1 MPLKDNTLRL
11 SNSEMK
17 TWRRCKRKWYL
28 NVYRGLRPREYDF
41 GRPTGL
47 GTRVHDC
54 LSLLYDPRIEDFNP
68 LKYIRQQQLSD
79 IAKHPSYEDA
89 ITQDAD
95 MAYIM
100 IEGYLQWLE
109 ETGNDAELNLIAP
122 EAVMEAPLL
131 VTEDGININLLSK
144 IDARVERDHD
154 GVRFSLEHKTVQSL
168 TTPLPLLQIDTQLL
182 TEHLVEYLA
191 LSNELSDEEAQERR
205 AGGVL
210 YNMFR
215 KVKRTAN
222 AKPPFYGR
230 EEVRHNMDE
239 LRNHWR
245 HVVAQAREIIAAHQ
259 QLDAGEDHQSV
270 CYPNP
275 HKDCSWDCEFFRIC
289 AMMDDGISDTTMAVQ
304 DLYREG
310 DHLERYTEKTPF
322 ERYIEFQESPSD
334 GVDTILAVQEG
345 GSSD

>member
-1 MPLKDNTLRL
+1 MALKDNTLRL
-11 SNSEMK
+11 SNSEMR

-28 NVYRGLRPREYDF
+28 GVYRGFRPMERDF

-54 LSLLYDPRIEDFNP
+54 LSLLYDPRIEDFHP
-68 LKYIRQQQLSD
+68 LEWIRYQQRLD
-79 IAKHPSYEDA
+79 IAKHPTYEDA
-89 ITQDAD
+89 IDTDAD

-109 ETGNDAELNLIAP
+109 ETGNDADLRLIAP
-122 EAVMEAPLL
+122 EAVMEVPLFIAETGEQ
-131 VTEDGININLLSK
+131 VNLLSK

-168 TTPLPLLQIDTQLL
+168 TAPLPLLQIDSQLL
-182 TEHLVEYLA
+182 TEHLVEFLTLRA
-191 LSNELSDEEAQERR
+191 ETSDEEAQQRR

-230 EEVRHNMDE
+230 EEVRHNIDE
-239 LRNHWR
+239 LRNHWH
-245 HVVAQAREIIAAHQ
+245 HVAAQANEILEAHRR
-259 QLDAGEDHQSV
+259 LDAGESHHAV
-270 CYPNP
+270 CYPAP
-275 HKDCSWDCEFFRIC
+275 GATCTWECEFFRVC
-289 AMMDDGISDTTMAVQ
+289 AMMDDGVSDTTMAFT

-310 DHLERYTEKTPF
+310 DHLERYSEETPF
-322 ERYIEFQESPSD
+322 DKYLRMQEAESSD
-334 GVDTILAVQEG
+334 GTILAEHEG

>member
-1 MPLKDNTLRL
+1 MALKDNTLRL

-17 TWRRCKRKWYL
+17 TWRQCKRKWYL
-28 NVYRGLRPREYDF
+28 GVYKSLRPRERDF

-54 LSLLYDPRIEDFNP
+54 LSLLYDPRIEEFDP
-68 LKYIRQQQLSD
+68 LGWIRAQQLMD
-79 IAKHPSYEDA
+79 IAKHPTYEDA

-100 IEGYLQWLE
+100 VEGYLQWLE
-109 ETGNDAELNLIAP
+109 ETGSDADLRLIAP
-122 EAVMEAPLL
+122 EAIMEVPLF
-131 VTEDGININLLSK
+131 VTDAGETVNLLSK
-144 IDARVERDHD
+144 IDARVERDYD

-168 TTPLPLLQIDTQLL
+168 TTPLPLLQIDSQLL
-182 TEHLVEYLA
+182 TEHLVEFLT
-191 LSNELSDEEAQERR
+191 LRDETSDEEAQQRR

-230 EEVRHNMDE
+230 EEVRHNIDE
-239 LRNHWR
+239 LRNHWH
-245 HVVAQAREIIAAHQ
+245 HVAAQANEILEAHRR
-259 QLDAGEDHQSV
+259 LDAGEDHQRV
-270 CYPNP
+270 CYPSP
-275 HKDCSWDCEFFRIC
+275 DKDCTWKCEFFRVC
-289 AMMDDGISDTTMAVQ
+289 AMMDDGVSDTTTAFQ

-310 DHLERYTEKTPF
+310 DHLERYAEETPF
-322 ERYIEFQESPSD
+322 DKYLRAQAAQESGD
-334 GVDTILAVQEG
+334 DTILAEHEG